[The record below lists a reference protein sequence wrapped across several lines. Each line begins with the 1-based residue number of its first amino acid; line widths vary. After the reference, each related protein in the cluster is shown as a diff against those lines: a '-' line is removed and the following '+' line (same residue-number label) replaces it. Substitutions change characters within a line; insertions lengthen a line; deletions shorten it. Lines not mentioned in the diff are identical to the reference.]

1 MNSYGMWWSCTQNDN
16 STAFYRYIYK
26 DYPDVAVAT
35 STKNALGVSVRC
47 VRLSK

>member
-1 MNSYGMWWSCTQNDN
+1 MNGNCESLN
-16 STAFYRYIYK
+16 
-26 DYPDVAVAT
+26 VAVAT